1 MKLIILFREQ
11 FTIENLDYY
20 LNELAKDYIKLTK
33 RKGVPIEIINVGGA
47 SILINYGFRNSTND
61 VDAILNW
68 GFLDQSIK
76 NVSLKFDLEKNW
88 LNSDFVR
95 TKSFSPRLIE
105 FSTFY
110 KCFLKKLYVR
120 TIKSEYLIAMKMVS
134 ARIYKND
141 LSDIVGIILAEK
153 GNGYLITWDMIQK
166 AIQDLYGKAEVVS
179 TDIVRIVKRIL
190 LEHNLHILYEFYIE
204 SEKLAKEQMLNLR
217 VINNSILLDD
227 DFLNYSEI
235 FINSIHYEAD

>member
-1 MKLIILFREQ
+1 MKLIILFRKQ

-20 LNELAKDYIKLTK
+20 LNELAKDYLKTTK
-33 RKGVPIEIINVGGA
+33 RKGIPIEIIIVGGA

-76 NVSLKFDLEKNW
+76 NIGLKFDLRKNW

-95 TKSFSPRLIE
+95 TKSYSPKLIE

-110 KCFLKKLYVR
+110 KCFQKRIYVR

-141 LSDIVGIILAEK
+141 LSDIVGIILTEK
-153 GNGYLITWDMIQK
+153 GNSHSINWDMLEK
-166 AIQDLYGKAEVVS
+166 AILDLYGTVEIVS
-179 TDIVRIVKRIL
+179 SDIVRIVKRIL
-190 LEHNLHILYEFYIE
+190 LEHNLHNLYDFYIE

-227 DFLNYSEI
+227 DFLNFSEI
-235 FINSIHYEAD
+235 FIKSLHYEAD

>member
-1 MKLIILFREQ
+1 M
-11 FTIENLDYY
+11 
-20 LNELAKDYIKLTK
+20 
-33 RKGVPIEIINVGGA
+33 
-47 SILINYGFRNSTND
+47 
-61 VDAILNW
+61 

-110 KCFLKKLYVR
+110 KCYLKKLYVR

-166 AIQDLYGKAEVVS
+166 AILDLYGTAEVVS

-227 DFLNYSEI
+227 DFLNFSEI